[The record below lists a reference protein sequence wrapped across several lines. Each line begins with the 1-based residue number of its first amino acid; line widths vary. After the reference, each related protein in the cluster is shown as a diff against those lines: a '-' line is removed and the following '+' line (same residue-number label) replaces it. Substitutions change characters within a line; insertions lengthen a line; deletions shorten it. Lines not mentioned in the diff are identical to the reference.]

1 MPDWRQEW
9 PQRGGGWHGIASR
22 SRLLCLLAAAAGGGT
37 SPALPAIRHPLSPRS
52 SPCPALIQAPAG
64 MQHVLEAMPRLAL
77 YSSGRAGGP
86 AARSLHQA
94 APRRRL
100 ASSAAAAAAAGGGSG
115 VPAPG
120 EAAKRVESLFA
131 MHPTLTL
138 ERAVGDKH
146 GIDQNLWD
154 SCHFR
159 AEIYPDLP
167 LATTWRDL
175 LRRTVQTAGRDSE
188 AGWVGPAAQA
198 CPAERWTVRTVAA
211 QLRSRDQLR
220 AMMLS
225 AAGVDASGDPKPGG
239 SSADALLF
247 VSGSHPARH
256 LPGATK

>member
-1 MPDWRQEW
+1 
-9 PQRGGGWHGIASR
+9 
-22 SRLLCLLAAAAGGGT
+22 
-37 SPALPAIRHPLSPRS
+37 
-52 SPCPALIQAPAG
+52 